1 MLKKNIVFADFVSE
15 NDIFYIITNIMNLAK
30 NVITVCSLGK

>member
-15 NDIFYIITNIMNLAK
+15 NDIFYIITNIMNLVK
-30 NVITVCSLGK
+30 NIITDCSLDK